1 MIRCLLSRSGK
12 KTECQSMVVMAVGL
26 PSMNITGNMVAGKLS
41 SMKET
46 TTVIH
51 SKDMT
56 KVNTT
61 TLCLV

>member
-1 MIRCLLSRSGK
+1 
-12 KTECQSMVVMAVGL
+12 
-26 PSMNITGNMVAGKLS
+26 MNTTGNTVDGKLS
-41 SMKET
+41 STKAN

>member
-12 KTECQSMVVMAVGL
+12 KMVCQNMVVMAVGL
-26 PSMNITGNMVAGKLS
+26 LSMNTTGNTVDGKLS
-41 SMKET
+41 STKAN